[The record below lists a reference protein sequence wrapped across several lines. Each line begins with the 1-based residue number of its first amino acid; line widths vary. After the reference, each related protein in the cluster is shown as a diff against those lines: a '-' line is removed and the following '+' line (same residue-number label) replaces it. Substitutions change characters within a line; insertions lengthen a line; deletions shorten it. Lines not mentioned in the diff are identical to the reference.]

1 MMNSKTTGIWF
12 VIAAALFAFTL
23 FWQHLAHGPAASANI
38 LPDFK
43 PSAITSIEIFPAG
56 ALEISAVRTNGN
68 WQLTRPLLYPA
79 QTTAIEMLLGALQ
92 KLVPATRISAAELR
106 EHQAA
111 ETEFGFDNPQFSI
124 TVTAGDH
131 GWQLKVG
138 NKTAPGDQVFVR
150 VTGTDGAFVTGTDW
164 LGFIPRSANDWR
176 DTALV
181 DAGNA
186 CDRIVL
192 TNGTKTIELQR
203 DATNHLWRMLRPL
216 QARADSERVTE
227 ALQKLYGAHVS
238 RFVTDDPRADLTAFG
253 LQPADLDLWLDR
265 GSNFVAAVHIG
276 KTLTND
282 SAQVFARRE
291 GWNAVATTAREP
303 LSFWRGAVNDFRDP
317 HLIELTLA
325 APVAEIEVST
335 LRSSAATEDGRG
347 QTNFASFTLQ
357 RHGSNDWMVA
367 GEKFPADAE
376 NVEQFIKLLAGFRV
390 AEFVQDVVTQPD
402 LQAYGLAAPTN
413 QIILRSAAG
422 DTNAVI
428 AQLWFGSMQT
438 NEIFVRRADEDFI
451 YGLAPTDFNNLNA
464 LYGASWEFRDR
475 RIWDFDGTNVA
486 TITLHQNGK
495 TRQIIHNGLNQWSLA
510 PGSQGIINPPALEET
525 AYRLGKLTAYYWV
538 GRNITEPDKYGLNT
552 NNLQITAELK
562 NGEKHTVDF
571 GMELPAAQTAL
582 AAVTLDG
589 ERWAFVFPPV
599 VYQFVLSYLTI
610 PVPQGGLP

>member
-186 CDRIVL
+186 AI
-192 TNGTKTIELQR
+192 
-203 DATNHLWRMLRPL
+203 
-216 QARADSERVTE
+216 
-227 ALQKLYGAHVS
+227 
-238 RFVTDDPRADLTAFG
+238 
-253 LQPADLDLWLDR
+253 
-265 GSNFVAAVHIG
+265 GSC
-276 KTLTND
+276 
-282 SAQVFARRE
+282 
-291 GWNAVATTAREP
+291 
-303 LSFWRGAVNDFRDP
+303 
-317 HLIELTLA
+317 
-325 APVAEIEVST
+325 
-335 LRSSAATEDGRG
+335 
-347 QTNFASFTLQ
+347 
-357 RHGSNDWMVA
+357 
-367 GEKFPADAE
+367 
-376 NVEQFIKLLAGFRV
+376 
-390 AEFVQDVVTQPD
+390 
-402 LQAYGLAAPTN
+402 
-413 QIILRSAAG
+413 
-422 DTNAVI
+422 
-428 AQLWFGSMQT
+428 
-438 NEIFVRRADEDFI
+438 
-451 YGLAPTDFNNLNA
+451 
-464 LYGASWEFRDR
+464 
-475 RIWDFDGTNVA
+475 
-486 TITLHQNGK
+486 
-495 TRQIIHNGLNQWSLA
+495 
-510 PGSQGIINPPALEET
+510 
-525 AYRLGKLTAYYWV
+525 
-538 GRNITEPDKYGLNT
+538 
-552 NNLQITAELK
+552 
-562 NGEKHTVDF
+562 
-571 GMELPAAQTAL
+571 
-582 AAVTLDG
+582 
-589 ERWAFVFPPV
+589 
-599 VYQFVLSYLTI
+599 
-610 PVPQGGLP
+610 